1 MPEPKKKKD
10 VDPERAELA
19 RLHGR
24 HGAIKRWGEGH
35 GKTVTVRMF
44 QDVAD
49 LLRHE
54 IPEKDRAKF
63 VTDAVFAKL
72 DEKLGGGAEL
82 VLGAFRL

>member
-1 MPEPKKKKD
+1 MPDQEKKKD
-10 VDPERAELA
+10 PA
-19 RLHGR
+19 RVEIGKRYGR
-24 HGAIKRWGEGH
+24 RGAIKRWGEGH

-44 QDVAD
+44 QDVVD

-72 DEKLGGGAEL
+72 DEKMGGNADL
-82 VLGAFRL
+82 LLGAFRI

>member
-1 MPEPKKKKD
+1 MPDQEKN
-10 VDPERAELA
+10 PERVAI
-19 RLHGR
+19 GR
-24 HGAIKRWGEGH
+24 RGAIKRWGEGH

-72 DEKLGGGAEL
+72 DEKMGGNAEL
-82 VLGAFRL
+82 LLGASRL

>member
-1 MPEPKKKKD
+1 MPDQEKKKD
-10 VDPERAELA
+10 PARVELGN
-19 RLHGR
+19 RYGR
-24 HGAIKRWGEGH
+24 RGAIKRWGEGH

-72 DEKLGGGAEL
+72 DEMMGGGAEL